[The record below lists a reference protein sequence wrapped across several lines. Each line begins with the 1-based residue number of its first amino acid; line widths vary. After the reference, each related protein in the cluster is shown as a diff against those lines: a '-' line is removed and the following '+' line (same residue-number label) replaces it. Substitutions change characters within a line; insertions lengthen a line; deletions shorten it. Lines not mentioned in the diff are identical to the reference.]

1 MSKPAA
7 RGKGHF
13 LQKVT
18 DHRSPESDRYVHKT
32 YRGRL
37 GNQLFQWASALGLAA
52 RRNATACFGAP
63 ARGGNDAESSPEMLF
78 DGRFTGGAGCPSLRP
93 CAIAPTGDRCWRL
106 FAEQG
111 PNRHDDLPVAS
122 STYTG
127 IVPPGFLQSFRYFDA
142 IAPLL
147 RKRLR
152 FKKSL
157 QVLSSEALSRV
168 RRERSLAAAVALV
181 GVHVRRG
188 DKTHDVSNAPGSKT
202 NLVLPSLAYW
212 QHAMRWHRHG
222 HKTTVHFVVV
232 SDDLAWC
239 KEQAVFQERDVTLLE
254 DRPAAE
260 AFALLAC
267 CDHAIISIGTFGW
280 WAGWL
285 TGGVV
290 TYYAHE
296 FNLSH
301 PSSWAKPVGWRRK
314 RGLATNGRQEPTVRR
329 GDYYPPEWV
338 AIHAPP
344 AVI

>member
-1 MSKPAA
+1 MD
-7 RGKGHF
+7 
-13 LQKVT
+13 L
-18 DHRSPESDRYVHKT
+18 RSTESGSYVFKT

-37 GNQLFQWASALGLAA
+37 GNQLFQWASTIGLSA
-52 RRNATACFGAP
+52 RHNATACFGAP
-63 ARGGNDAESSPEMLF
+63 TRGGKDAESSPEIIF
-78 DGRFTGGAGCPSLRP
+78 EGSFTGGPGCPSLRP
-93 CAIAPTGDRCWRL
+93 CAMAPARDRCWRL

-111 PNRHDDLPVAS
+111 PNRYDDLPVAS
-122 STYTG
+122 SPFTG
-127 IVPPGFLQSFRYFDA
+127 VVPPGFLQSFRYFDV
-142 IAPLL
+142 IATQL

-152 FKKSL
+152 FKSNL
-157 QVLSSEALSRV
+157 QVLASEALSQV

-188 DKTHDVSNAPGSKT
+188 DKTRDVSNAPGSKT
-202 NLVLPSLAYW
+202 NLVLPSLVYW

-222 HKTTVHFVVV
+222 HETTVHFVVV
-232 SDDLAWC
+232 SDDPAWC
-239 KEQAVFQERDVTLLE
+239 KDQVVFQERDVTVLE
-254 DRPAAE
+254 DRRAAE
-260 AFALLAC
+260 AFAVLAS

-314 RGLATNGRQEPTVRR
+314 RGLATDGMQEPTVRR
-329 GDYYPPEWV
+329 DDYYPPRWV
-338 AIHAPP
+338 AIDAPP